1 MTWAYDYMSEIMVPI
16 LNYISKVS
24 TYVMMI
30 NTAIILIDSVDN
42 DIVNKLRK

>member
-30 NTAIILIDSVDN
+30 NAAIILIDSVDHE
-42 DIVNKLRK
+42 IVN